1 MTYLPTFNKKKV
13 LYLLSNV
20 IFTHIDF
27 FFNRQLLGSSKILI
41 FYIDSVCII
50 TSMSFHRL
58 SYSCRA
64 YTFARSCV
72 PAKLTPVISSPA
84 IKSDALNAPG
94 TTWCNKSF
102 CKQIRIIKT
111 KSICYSRSLPRY
123 WCYHVRNNIV
133 NIITPISKRGFSRNL
148 FSARSGP
155 PSCTNSALNAL
166 SVGTNT
172 VNGPIIE
179 VKNIKMMKL

>member
-1 MTYLPTFNKKKV
+1 
-13 LYLLSNV
+13 
-20 IFTHIDF
+20 
-27 FFNRQLLGSSKILI
+27 
-41 FYIDSVCII
+41 
-50 TSMSFHRL
+50 MSFHRL

-64 YTFARSCV
+64 YKLARSCV

-102 CKQIRIIKT
+102 CEKKLNYYITYTVMSDNKILLII
-111 KSICYSRSLPRY
+111 
-123 WCYHVRNNIV
+123 NIV

-148 FSARSGP
+148 SSARSGP

-172 VNGPIIE
+172 VNGPIYGINY
-179 VKNIKMMKL
+179 KRL